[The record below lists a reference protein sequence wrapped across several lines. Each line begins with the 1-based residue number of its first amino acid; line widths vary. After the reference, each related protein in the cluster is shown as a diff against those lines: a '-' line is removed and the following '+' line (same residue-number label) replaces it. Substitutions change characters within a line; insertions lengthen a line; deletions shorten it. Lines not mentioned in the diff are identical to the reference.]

1 MPCLHL
7 GKLEIF
13 QIDSGKNWMEGMEM
27 VASAHEVI
35 AIVLTG
41 E

>member
-7 GKLEIF
+7 EKEEMF
-13 QIDSGKNWMEGMEM
+13 QVDSWKNWMEGMEM

-35 AIVLTG
+35 ASSLIG